1 MVDVIMM
8 CYDPCY
14 LLLETEEVRM
24 LLGERSHYIFSF
36 ATRTLLPILSPM
48 VPPTLYLA
56 QLITLAGARDGQ
68 CLSLSTFVDK

>member
-24 LLGERSHYIFSF
+24 LLGERLHLLVRYKN
-36 ATRTLLPILSPM
+36 ATPHS
-48 VPPTLYLA
+48 
-56 QLITLAGARDGQ
+56 
-68 CLSLSTFVDK
+68 